1 MKAKRVQLQSL
12 RTEFETLRM
21 KISESVIDFFARTM
35 KIANKMRIHGEKME
49 DVTIVEKILPSMT
62 PKFNFV
68 VCSIEES
75 KDINNLSI
83 DELQSSLLVHEQ
95 KVTKQEKKEQV
106 LKASTENQSTFKADR
121 GRGRW

>member
-95 KVTKQEKKEQV
+95 KVTKQEKRSKY
-106 LKASTENQSTFKADR
+106 
-121 GRGRW
+121 